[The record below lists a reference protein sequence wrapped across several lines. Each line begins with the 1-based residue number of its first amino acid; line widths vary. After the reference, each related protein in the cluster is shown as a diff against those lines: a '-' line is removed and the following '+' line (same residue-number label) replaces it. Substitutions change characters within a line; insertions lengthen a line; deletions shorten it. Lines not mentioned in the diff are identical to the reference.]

1 MNILLIDDE
10 KLEAKL
16 VGLALKKALGEGFN
30 LDFSL
35 TPECALKSVKSHDY
49 DLILLDNMLT
59 GGLTA
64 KDLLPLL
71 IPYKKRAEL
80 IIISN
85 IIDKE
90 RLENELGGQVDDFV
104 EKFYLKEYFI
114 QKFKHLQKPVNRIWM
129 TS

>member
-1 MNILLIDDE
+1 
-10 KLEAKL
+10 
-16 VGLALKKALGEGFN
+16 
-30 LDFSL
+30 
-35 TPECALKSVKSHDY
+35 
-49 DLILLDNMLT
+49 
-59 GGLTA
+59 
-64 KDLLPLL
+64 LPLL

-104 EKFYLKEYFI
+104 DKFYLKEYFI